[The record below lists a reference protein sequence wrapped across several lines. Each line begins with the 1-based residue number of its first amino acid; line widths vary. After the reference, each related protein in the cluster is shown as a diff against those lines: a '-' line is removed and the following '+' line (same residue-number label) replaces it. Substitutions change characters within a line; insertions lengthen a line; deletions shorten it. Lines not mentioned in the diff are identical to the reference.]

1 MGLSITHYYQKEI
14 QAMAHCNTIFHQML
28 KFIPR
33 HQFEALESHHS
44 TGRKSRTFS
53 RWNQF
58 VHLMFM
64 QLTGRVSL
72 RDGIQSMIS
81 RALNLYHVG
90 AKPVSRSTLPMPTT
104 GVLPPFTKRYSK
116 RFTNIAACY
125 LQSTSSNSKTSFT
138 VWMPR
143 SLI

>member
-1 MGLSITHYYQKEI
+1 
-14 QAMAHCNTIFHQML
+14 MAHCITIFHQML

-33 HQFEALESHHS
+33 HQFEALESRHS
-44 TGRKSRTFS
+44 TGRKSRKCS

-64 QLTGRVSL
+64 QLTGRASL

-81 RALNLYHVG
+81 RALNLCLVG
-90 AKPVSRSTLPMPTT
+90 TKPVSAPLFPTPTT
-104 GVLPPFTKRYSK
+104 NGLRPFMKRCLKKLIS
-116 RFTNIAACY
+116 IAAYY
-125 LQSTSSNSKTSFT
+125 LQNTSLNSKTSFT
-138 VWMPR
+138 VWMQR